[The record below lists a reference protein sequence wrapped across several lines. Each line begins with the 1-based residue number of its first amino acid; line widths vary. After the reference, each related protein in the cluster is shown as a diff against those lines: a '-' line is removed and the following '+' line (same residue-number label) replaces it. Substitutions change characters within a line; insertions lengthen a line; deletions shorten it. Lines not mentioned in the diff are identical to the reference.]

1 MTPTTGALCLAGL
14 LALLVL
20 TPVSAGAQGY
30 AGPAYV
36 MRVVDAVTIYADIAG
51 RIETVR
57 YLGIRV
63 PRIEDP
69 KYGNGPYALVSREG
83 NRRLVEGKWIWLLFD
98 GEARDTQGRLRAWV
112 WKGDLFVNGAL
123 VRDGWAV
130 AAVTE
135 PRLVEYFGALEAN
148 ARTDRRGLWRSASS
162 IAFFRPRP
170 ITDAVDS
177 DVGGPDSVDTRVF
190 SAPAPFAPV
199 ILPQGGRTSAP
210 IPSGGGSVS
219 APATSSSGSMGYTPP
234 TPRSTGGRTVK

>member
-1 MTPTTGALCLAGL
+1 M
-14 LALLVL
+14 L
-20 TPVSAGAQGY
+20 TPLSAGAQGY

-36 MRVVDAVTIYADIAG
+36 TRVVDAVTIYADVAG

-83 NRRLVEGKWIWLLFD
+83 NRRLVEGRWIWLLFD
-98 GEARDTQGRLRAWV
+98 GQARDSQGRLRAWV

-135 PRLVEYFGALEAN
+135 PRLVEYFGALEAERPDGPPW
-148 ARTDRRGLWRSASS
+148 ALAKRELARLLHAAAHHRRARHRRGRPRFGRHSRVLGPGTVRAGDHASGRPHQRTDSIRWR
-162 IAFFRPRP
+162 
-170 ITDAVDS
+170 
-177 DVGGPDSVDTRVF
+177 
-190 SAPAPFAPV
+190 
-199 ILPQGGRTSAP
+199 
-210 IPSGGGSVS
+210 SVS